1 MNKND
6 LPKSIKKNNEK
17 RAFQLAVRYLS
28 FRPRTEQEMCT
39 YLTRKGYENAV
50 IDKVLEKLLYYEYLD
65 DKQYAINYISSAIG
79 AQKKSSDIV
88 KSELIRKGI
97 SMEII
102 EDHIPMFPYEIDLE
116 IAKKISSKYFYQKSD
131 LPYRQLKSR
140 LSQLLVRRRFSRE
153 IINDCLNYLEQDK
166 KVQSI
171 LASNKEQYLLQAT
184 ELAEKY
190 LSKYSKREN
199 NPYLLQQKVKH
210 ALYRKGYDMDI
221 INSAVENVL
230 NKS

>member
-1 MNKND
+1 M
-6 LPKSIKKNNEK
+6 
-17 RAFQLAVRYLS
+17 
-28 FRPRTEQEMCT
+28 
-39 YLTRKGYENAV
+39 
-50 IDKVLEKLLYYEYLD
+50 
-65 DKQYAINYISSAIG
+65 
-79 AQKKSSDIV
+79 
-88 KSELIRKGI
+88 
-97 SMEII
+97 
-102 EDHIPMFPYEIDLE
+102 
-116 IAKKISSKYFYQKSD
+116 
-131 LPYRQLKSR
+131 
-140 LSQLLVRRRFSRE
+140 LVRRRFSRE